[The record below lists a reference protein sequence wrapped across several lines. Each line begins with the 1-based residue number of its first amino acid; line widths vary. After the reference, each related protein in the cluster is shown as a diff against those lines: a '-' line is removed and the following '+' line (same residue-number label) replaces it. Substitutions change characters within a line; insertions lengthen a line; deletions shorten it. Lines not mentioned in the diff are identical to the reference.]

1 MFPQQSS
8 RNVARVA
15 LLVFSSGAMGDV
27 PEVKN
32 LSLEDN
38 NGVGTKDGAVE
49 DDVVDPWTVTSTS
62 DTGVDYDKLIKRF
75 GCSRIDDALVQRL
88 EKVAGKPV
96 HPLIRRGIFFS
107 HRDLHTLLN
116 MVEAGKM
123 FYLYTGRGPSSDS
136 MHLGHLVP
144 FIVTKWLQEAFDV
157 PLVIQLTDDEK
168 TLWKDLTVE
177 QSMKM
182 ARENAKDI
190 IAIGFDVNKTFI
202 FANLDY
208 MGRCAAFYQNII
220 RIQKCVT
227 FNQVKGIF
235 GFGDSDVIGKIGFPA
250 AQAAPAFSTTFPFI
264 FGNDKL
270 PVLIPCAIDQD
281 PYFRMTRDVSP
292 RLGFPKPALIHSS
305 FFPALQGAKTKMS
318 ASDAN
323 SAVFLTD
330 TPKQIKNK
338 INKHAFSG
346 GKPTLEEHRQFGGN
360 TEIDVS
366 FQLLRFF
373 LEDDEEL
380 EKIRVSYSKGELLS
394 GEIKKIAIETL
405 QPIVADHQAKRKE
418 VTDEILEQF
427 MTPRKLNYESSAK
440 KGK

>member
-1 MFPQQSS
+1 
-8 RNVARVA
+8 
-15 LLVFSSGAMGDV
+15 MGDA

-38 NGVGTKDGAVE
+38 NGVGKDGPVE

-62 DTGVDYDKLIKRF
+62 DSGVDYDKLIKRF
-75 GCSRIDDALVQRL
+75 GCSRIDDALVERL

-107 HRDLHTLLN
+107 HRDLNTLLN
-116 MVEAGKM
+116 MVEAGKK

-144 FIVTKWLQEAFDV
+144 FIVTKWLQEAFNV

-427 MTPRKLNYESSAK
+427 MTPRKLNYDISAK